1 LNSSEFSLL
10 RRGAVS
16 RGKFVT
22 FCCLYLFEF
31 APVIV
36 FEACKYRLIYATSLP
51 RPTDKT
57 FLTSRAVDLNVGGVP
72 TSQENKHNIV
82 LLINLDV
89 FIAQVTRKISKTRSR
104 ETTTF
109 LNWPSGSTRVCLLSV
124 AGISSTSSPKNSKIR
139 TSKSGKVGAKI
150 NRFVPLFGE

>member
-1 LNSSEFSLL
+1 
-10 RRGAVS
+10 
-16 RGKFVT
+16 
-22 FCCLYLFEF
+22 
-31 APVIV
+31 V

-89 FIAQVTRKISKTRSR
+89 FIAQVTRKISASIVLCDASCGKLFENKVTDAEAKISFCSSVLLCVPVSFYAMLVAESYLKTR
-104 ETTTF
+104 
-109 LNWPSGSTRVCLLSV
+109 
-124 AGISSTSSPKNSKIR
+124 
-139 TSKSGKVGAKI
+139 
-150 NRFVPLFGE
+150 